1 MKEWVTIPEGAYL
14 AGRSERTVYV
24 WVQRDVIASK
34 MVDGKLHVL
43 AKTAVRLGQQRK
55 RGRPRGIPTRR

>member
-14 AGRSERTVYV
+14 AGRSERTVYE
-24 WVQRDVIASK
+24 WVQFDVIAWK
-34 MVDGKLHVL
+34 MIDGKLHVL
-43 AKTAVRLGQQRK
+43 AKTAIRLGQQRK